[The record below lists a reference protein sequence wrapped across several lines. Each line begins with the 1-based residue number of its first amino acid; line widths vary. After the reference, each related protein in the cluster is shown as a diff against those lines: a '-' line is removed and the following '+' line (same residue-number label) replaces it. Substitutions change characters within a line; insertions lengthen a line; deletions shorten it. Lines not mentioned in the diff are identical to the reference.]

1 MKNGE
6 KVAMRQNEV
15 NQEMILGGKL
25 RGHISDWRLIK
36 GLLAILWE
44 AELGIKVVR
53 SHLVPFDAFQS
64 GENAGSI
71 IPKKYLMLYVLVV

>member
-6 KVAMRQNEV
+6 KVATRQNEV
-15 NQEMILGGKL
+15 NQMILGGKL

-44 AELGIKVVR
+44 AELGIKGGLE
-53 SHLVPFDAFQS
+53 STCSL
-64 GENAGSI
+64 
-71 IPKKYLMLYVLVV
+71 

>member
-6 KVAMRQNEV
+6 KVATRLNEV
-15 NQEMILGGKL
+15 NQMILGGKL

-44 AELGIKVVR
+44 AELGIKGGQESPR
-53 SHLVPFDAFQS
+53 SL
-64 GENAGSI
+64 
-71 IPKKYLMLYVLVV
+71 